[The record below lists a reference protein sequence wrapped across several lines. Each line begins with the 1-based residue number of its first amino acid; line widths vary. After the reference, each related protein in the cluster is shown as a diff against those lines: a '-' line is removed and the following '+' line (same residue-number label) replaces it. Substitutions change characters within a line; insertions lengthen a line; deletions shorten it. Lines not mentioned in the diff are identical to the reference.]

1 MNSLK
6 ICDFESGDAGI
17 YKCYVSHRYP
27 VSTPN
32 GPASGIYAPEFVVR
46 VKTGSIWV
54 KGIEPK
60 TQKLSIGTPE
70 VLSQFLKVSSFLLF
84 FSFFLLFSSF
94 FFFFLPEKK
103 KKKKVENFRYRS
115 SLTEHTSTFT

>member
-32 GPASGIYAPEFVVR
+32 GPAPGIYAPEFVVR

-60 TQKLSIGTPE
+60 TQKLPIGTPE
-70 VLSQFLKVSSFLLF
+70 V
-84 FSFFLLFSSF
+84 FSVFKS
-94 FFFFLPEKK
+94 
-103 KKKKVENFRYRS
+103 
-115 SLTEHTSTFT
+115 